1 MASWLMTYSRTI
13 QTSINEV
20 ASVPIRAQDAK
31 RRPGDV
37 AGAYTRTER
46 AVRMLD
52 WQPEYSIADGI
63 RHSLQWAARRHEV
76 LSDEGPL

>member
-1 MASWLMTYSRTI
+1 
-13 QTSINEV
+13 
-20 ASVPIRAQDAK
+20 
-31 RRPGDV
+31 V

-52 WQPEYSIADGI
+52 WQPKYSIADGI

-76 LSDEGPL
+76 LSDEAPL